1 MEANISILKGKLS
14 FDVLKKPRETKIDY
28 KIDLEPL
35 QIEYSEKDK

>member
-14 FDVLKKPRETKIDY
+14 LDVLKKPGETKIDC

-35 QIEYSEKDK
+35 QIEDSEKDQ